1 MKTAFIGGG
10 RGCLAVLELN
20 ESGQLDALDLEI
32 LAIVDVDDS
41 APAMRYARRNGIP
54 TLSGIAEAVAL
65 PDLELV
71 IELTGSDD
79 VLDDIYF
86 NVPPGIRVMDHVMAR
101 VFWDLE
107 SLAVDQRDQIQRQ
120 TSLEREAAERART
133 FRQIVDAVHGIITIK
148 DLWGRYQLVNPR
160 AERLFGLRQD
170 EMLGKTDEELF
181 AEGVSRVVAENDRA
195 ALLAGDHQVVE
206 EALTLCGEER
216 FLVCERFPLFDYE
229 NRVVALCCVSRDVS
243 RERRLRD
250 EMVVTERLAAVGK
263 LAAGVAHELNNP
275 LTGILTFAEDLFLE
289 AAGDDPRRPDFEVIV
304 NEALRCRNIVRDLL
318 DFSRQKPPER
328 QRMSVN
334 YIVERVVSMVERQAS
349 FHNVELEVTL
359 TKDLPDVDIDAGQV
373 QQALLNLVINA
384 RDAMNG
390 CGVLTIRS
398 ATRDDERWVVLSVED
413 VGCGIAESQLE
424 RIFEPFYSTKGDRG
438 NGLGLPAVQSL
449 AQQHGGRVEVESR
462 VGVGSTFAI
471 LLPAVQD

>member
-1 MKTAFIGGG
+1 MKTAFVGGG

-20 ESGQLDALDLEI
+20 ESGQLGALDLEI
-32 LAIVDVDDS
+32 LTVVDIDGE
-41 APAMRYARRNGIP
+41 APAVRFARERGIAI
-54 TLSGIAEAVAL
+54 LSGIPEAVAL

-79 VLDDIYF
+79 VLDEIYF
-86 NVPPGIRVMDHVMAR
+86 NVPPGVRVMDHVMAQ

-107 SLAVDQRDQIQRQ
+107 SLAVEQREQIRRQ
-120 TSLEREAAERART
+120 VELERGAAERART

-148 DLWGRYQLVNPR
+148 DLEGRYELVNPR
-160 AERLFGLRQD
+160 AERLFGMKQAD
-170 EMLGKTDEELF
+170 MLGRTDAELF
-181 AEGVSRVVAENDRA
+181 PEGINRVMSENDRT

-206 EALTLCGEER
+206 ETLALCGEER
-216 FLVCERFPLFDYE
+216 FLVCERFPLYDYE
-229 NRVVALCCVSRDVS
+229 NRVVALCCVSRDVT
-243 RERRLRD
+243 RERRLQS
-250 EMVVTERLAAVGK
+250 EIVATERLAAVGK

-289 AAGDDPRRPDFEVIV
+289 CEPDDPQRPDFEVIV

-334 YIVERVVSMVERQAS
+334 FVVERVVSMIERQAS
-349 FHNVELEVTL
+349 FHNVHLDVAL
-359 TKDLPDVDIDAGQV
+359 RKDLPDVDIDPGQI

-390 CGVLTIRS
+390 CGVISIKST
-398 ATRDDERWVVLSVED
+398 TREEDRWVVLSVRD
-413 VGCGIAESQLE
+413 VGCGISAGQLE
-424 RIFEPFYSTKGDRG
+424 RIFEPFFSTKGDRG

-449 AQQHGGRVEVESR
+449 AQQHGGRVEVESQ
-462 VGVGSTFAI
+462 VGVGSTFRI
-471 LLPAVQD
+471 LLPAVQS